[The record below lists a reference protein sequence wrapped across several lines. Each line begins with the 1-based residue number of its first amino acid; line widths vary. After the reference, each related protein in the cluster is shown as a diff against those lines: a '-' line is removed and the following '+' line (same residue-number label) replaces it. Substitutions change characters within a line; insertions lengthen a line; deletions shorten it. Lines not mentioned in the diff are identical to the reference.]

1 MTFEKIET
9 AVYVLLWAFAIYVA
23 AGKLEDQPAPPA
35 KQTEASA
42 KLTSKQVIMGVR
54 K

>member
-9 AVYVLLWAFAIYVA
+9 ATYALLWAFAIYVA
-23 AGKLEDQPAPPA
+23 AGKLEDKPEPKPEPAAATQKA
-35 KQTEASA
+35 KSA
-42 KLTSKQVIMGVR
+42 KEVR